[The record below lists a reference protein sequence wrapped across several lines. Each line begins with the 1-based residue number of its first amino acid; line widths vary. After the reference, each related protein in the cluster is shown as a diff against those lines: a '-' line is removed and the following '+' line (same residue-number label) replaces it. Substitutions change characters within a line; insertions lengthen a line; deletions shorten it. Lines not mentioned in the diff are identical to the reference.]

1 MNVPDLIFVSSVSVD
16 TDVCEFRVC
25 VAKDEEGNLWHTATL
40 TSANSNKKIFKL
52 LGENPEK
59 VVAIKTVNWS
69 PIKCYGKQVKIE
81 EIDKNE
87 IEEIVTWYVEENLSY
102 GRTMKEYFD
111 KMKPESRKE
120 FNFETAKIFYSCR
133 QEEQPFEIFRVR
145 VRNLAKKLAEKES
158 L

>member
-1 MNVPDLIFVSSVSVD
+1 
-16 TDVCEFRVC
+16 VCEFRVC

-81 EIDKNE
+81 EIDQNE

>member
-25 VAKDEEGNLWHTATL
+25 VAKDKEGNMWHNSTL

-59 VVAIKTVNWS
+59 VVEIKTVNWN
-69 PIKCYGKQVKIE
+69 PIKCYGKQVKE
-81 EIDKNE
+81 SEIDQNE

-102 GRTMKEYFD
+102 GEMMKKYLD
-111 KMKPESRKE
+111 KMKPESRKQ
-120 FNFETAKIFYSCR
+120 FNYETAQIFYDCR
-133 QEEQPFEIFRVR
+133 QKEQTFEIFRVR